1 MLDVR
6 IFFVKIFIVAFCITL
21 ISSGVMAGNDSL
33 NVKSFGA
40 KGDGKTNDYEAFIKA
55 IDVINKRGGNC
66 TLVIPPGNYLI
77 DAITTV
83 DKKYRDFEFD
93 SCSDISIIGSAAVIN
108 LKGGYNRAADRVAGV
123 KKSFIRSDT
132 YSIIAFSFINCKNV
146 VLSGFEVNGN
156 SDKITRD
163 QRVVE
168 APSHLL
174 RIWESENV
182 TVKNMYL
189 HHGISDGICIGGKK
203 KFSTNI
209 KFTNVIAESNGRQ
222 GMSIVDAR
230 DAIFENCAFINTGIN
245 NGQYGKHNPGAGVD
259 IEPIRHSINGIKTGN
274 IKFIACRFENNS
286 GGQIR
291 NGNAVS
297 VDSVYFIRDTILTGS
312 SRSRYQ
318 LVLGCGYSELNDC
331 YIKIANGTFYSS
343 SMRSVQPQ
351 HSLIQ
356 NSTIYLNN
364 AQIIS
369 TKAPATVAVV
379 EIISNKI
386 YCTAHDNND
395 WFDFKYGNVKF
406 TKNQIY
412 FPAAY
417 LPAAKNLLIQN
428 KKLNTGNQ
436 LLKLQ

>member
-1 MLDVR
+1 MWDMR
-6 IFFVKIFIVAFCITL
+6 ILVAKILIAAFCVAL
-21 ISSGVMAGNDSL
+21 INPDVIAGNDTL
-33 NVKSFGA
+33 NIKSFGA

-55 IDVINKRGGNC
+55 IDVINNRGGNC
-66 TLVIPPGNYLI
+66 TLIVPAGNYLI

-83 DKKYRDFEFD
+83 NNKYRDFEFD
-93 SCSDISIIGSAAVIN
+93 SCSDLSIIGSAAVIN

-132 YSIIAFSFINCKNV
+132 YSIIAFSFINCKNIF
-146 VLSGFEVNGN
+146 LSGFEVNGN

-182 TVKNMYL
+182 TVTNMYL

-209 KFTNVIAESNGRQ
+209 KVTNVIAESNGRQ
-222 GMSIVDAR
+222 GMTIVDAR

-318 LVLGCGYSELNDC
+318 LVLGCGYSELNEC

-364 AQIIS
+364 SQIIS
-369 TKAPATVAVV
+369 TKAPSPVAV
-379 EIISNKI
+379 IQFINNKI
-386 YCTAHDNND
+386 YCTAHSTNN

-406 TKNQIY
+406 IKNRVY
-412 FPAAY
+412 FPEDY
-417 LPAAKNLLIQN
+417 LPAAKNLLIKN
-428 KKLNTGNQ
+428 EKLNVANQ
-436 LLKLQ
+436 LLKLP